1 MSSPNTKVRK
11 VLNEG
16 DNIQFTF
23 SLSPLKTLDA
33 TYQYTKGGIT
43 TVTTPQGEFDPN
55 LQTLHFVKEYLYAT
69 KT

>member
-1 MSSPNTKVRK
+1 MTSPNTKFRR

-33 TYQYTKGGIT
+33 TYQYSQDGIT
-43 TVTTPQGEFDPN
+43 VVTTPQGEFDPD
-55 LQTLHFVKEYLYAT
+55 LQMLHFVKDFLYAT